1 LPNGPVGSIPAI
13 PTKFLKSASSKHK
26 NFKTIIFEKKKHSE
40 YIMDDELK
48 QLVKE
53 FFRILDI
60 VEETDEGR
68 EFRPTNIY
76 SSRALDGAK
85 LNTVLSKMKE
95 IVKD

>member
-1 LPNGPVGSIPAI
+1 MN
-13 PTKFLKSASSKHK
+13 
-26 NFKTIIFEKKKHSE
+26 
-40 YIMDDELK
+40 DELK
-48 QLVKE
+48 ELVKE

-68 EFRPTNIY
+68 EFRPTYI
-76 SSRALDGAK
+76 SSCRAIDGAK